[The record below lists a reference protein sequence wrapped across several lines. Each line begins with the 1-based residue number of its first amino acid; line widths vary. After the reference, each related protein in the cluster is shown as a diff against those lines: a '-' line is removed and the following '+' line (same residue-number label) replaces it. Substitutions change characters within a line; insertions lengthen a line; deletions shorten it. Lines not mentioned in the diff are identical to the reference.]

1 MVLKARKKEEQEVW
15 KRLQKKKVISFTI
28 INSSPSKLN

>member
-15 KRLQKKKVISFTI
+15 KRLQKKKLLVSQLSIVYLA
-28 INSSPSKLN
+28 N